1 MTLILR
7 PFQRSDE
14 TAALGARAE
23 FQGSGFDF
31 LTFDFDPAMPWVEWI
46 DLMERY
52 RRGVDLPSGRVRGAI
67 LAGDVDGELV
77 GSISIR
83 FALNDYLAF
92 RGGHIGYG
100 VVTGYRRLGY
110 ATEMLREGLGVA
122 RAEGVE
128 SVLLTCDDDN
138 IGSAT
143 VIERCGGALESVAVD
158 ENGVKFRRYWL
169 APPS

>member
-1 MTLILR
+1 MALLLR

-14 TAALGARAE
+14 AAALTALAE
-23 FQGSGFDF
+23 FRGSGFDF
-31 LTFDFDPAMPWVEWI
+31 LTFDFDPTMPWVEWI

-100 VVTGYRRLGY
+100 VVTGYRRRGY
-110 ATEMLREGLGVA
+110 TTEMLRGGLDVA
-122 RAEGVE
+122 RAEGVD
-128 SVLLTCDDDN
+128 SVLVTCDDDN